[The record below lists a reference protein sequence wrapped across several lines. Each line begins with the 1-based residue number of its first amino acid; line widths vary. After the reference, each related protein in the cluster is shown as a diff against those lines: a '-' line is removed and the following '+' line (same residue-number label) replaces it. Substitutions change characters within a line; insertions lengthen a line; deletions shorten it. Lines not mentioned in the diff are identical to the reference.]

1 MVARVRTVATAA
13 RTMDGGARGLDARR
27 GRHSV
32 GGGEACGLL
41 DGMAM
46 GLSTSTLEMQIPE
59 QHRER
64 LHLLVQATRT
74 VLVLS
79 GSGDER
85 FAGQP
90 MVLLRADDDT
100 TMYVAA
106 SLDRGQVAALGRDP
120 NVTVVV
126 QGTGYAVFEAEAKV
140 LREGERELLERL
152 TRDDVAVLGREKTDP
167 SLAVLVVSPIEGAYW
182 EGARRNAYQYRF
194 PIGRREAEDAI
205 ELRGRISAASLAER
219 F

>member
-1 MVARVRTVATAA
+1 
-13 RTMDGGARGLDARR
+13 
-27 GRHSV
+27 
-32 GGGEACGLL
+32 
-41 DGMAM
+41 M

-74 VLVLS
+74 MLVLS
-79 GSGDER
+79 GGGDER

-120 NVTVVV
+120 RVTVVM
-126 QGTGYAVFEAEAKV
+126 QGSGYAVFDAEAQV
-140 LREGERELLERL
+140 LRERALLERL
-152 TRDDVAVLGREKTDP
+152 TRDEAAVLGRDKADP
-167 SLAVLVVSPIEGAYW
+167 MLAVLVISPIEGAYW
-182 EGARRNAYQYRF
+182 EGARRHAYQYRF
-194 PIGRREAEDAI
+194 PLGRREAQDTI
-205 ELRGRISAASLAER
+205 ELRGRLGAASGAGPA
-219 F
+219 